1 MCHNGSSSCT
11 SLELCALSYRGLRHY
26 ITKFPPSALSDP
38 RTSCSA
44 YARTALIV
52 RTTATVYNYDYIYNY
67 VFHMDGA
74 MEVAAAASGYLQARA
89 DRDHQMQ

>member
-1 MCHNGSSSCT
+1 V
-11 SLELCALSYRGLRHY
+11 LS
-26 ITKFPPSALSDP
+26 AP
-38 RTSCSA
+38 RTIRSA

-74 MEVAAAASGYLQARA
+74 IEVAAAASGYLQARS
-89 DRDHQMQ
+89 DRDCHHYVLHMYQQQQKHVKQHQQCLAFSLPQML